1 MAIKDTKRLEN
12 ELREAGDVSQFLVE
26 NQENLRERTLADYLS
41 EMLAKKQISKA
52 EAVRRSGLEPVYAYH
67 IFAGRKKNS
76 SRLKALSLAVG
87 LGLTPQE
94 TQYLLYYAGAG
105 QLYVRNPWD
114 SVLWFALE
122 RRLSVDE
129 TNELLS
135 SLSLSPLLGRPE
147 DE

>member
-1 MAIKDTKRLEN
+1 MAIKDTKQLEN
-12 ELREAGDVSQFLVE
+12 ELREAGNMSQFLVE
-26 NQENLRERTLADYLS
+26 NQENLRERTLADYLN
-41 EMLAKKQISKA
+41 EMLDKKKITKA

-76 SRLKALSLAVG
+76 SRLKALSLAIG
-87 LGLTPQE
+87 LGLTPPE

-122 RRLSVDE
+122 KHLTIEE
-129 TNELLS
+129 TNNLLT
-135 SLSLSPLLGRPE
+135 SLSLAPLPGRPE